1 MVPVLHFLGGQIS
14 FTAKYDGNTV
24 TGLVG
29 LSINFTWS
37 FSGDVKM
44 QLTWGIKRAGLPILE
59 NNGILVSVKK
69 NGLVSGTAVPSVY
82 IGRVDGTGNTSFGQ
96 VIFTLCSIRKSDE
109 RFYGCE
115 ITPTDSFEARR
126 FDSVYLSV
134 EG

>member
-37 FSGDVKM
+37 FSGDVDAAD
-44 QLTWGIKRAGLPILE
+44 WGIKRAGLPILE

-96 VIFTLCSIRKSDE
+96 VIFTLSSIRKSDE
-109 RFYGCE
+109 RYYGCML
-115 ITPTDSFEARR
+115 TPTDSFDVLR
-126 FDSVYLSV
+126 FDSVYLAV
-134 EG
+134 EGN